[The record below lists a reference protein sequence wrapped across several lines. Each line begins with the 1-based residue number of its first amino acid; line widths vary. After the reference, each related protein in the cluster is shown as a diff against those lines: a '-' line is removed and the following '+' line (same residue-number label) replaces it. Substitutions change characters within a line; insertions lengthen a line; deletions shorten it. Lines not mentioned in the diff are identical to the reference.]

1 MNSPV
6 MNAKLPADIFRLRLK
21 EAIAPEN
28 LKQWCARVG
37 IPLSTITGAAQRK
50 TVPAGTTL
58 IDIANASQ
66 CSIDWLL
73 GLSDAARRSG
83 PGSTASAETAP
94 TPRVTKASFIN
105 GGAVNTAEISAETPA
120 AEAMAPA
127 LRDLQDWSGFVQV
140 PVYAMKAPEEHG
152 AFIDEKNL
160 KYTLAFRSEFIR
172 GQLQVSHNNLYC
184 VEIKGTTMEPLL
196 RHGHPALIKPHSS
209 ETLREGPYLL
219 RMEGYLMLKHVQ
231 RLPGGRLRIWSE
243 NQTTSAYQAIEVE
256 WPPAKGVDFQI
267 LGRVLW
273 SDRIF

>member
-1 MNSPV
+1 MHSPSDTFQ
-6 MNAKLPADIFRLRLK
+6 ARLK

-28 LKQWCARVG
+28 LKQWCTRVG
-37 IPLSTITGAAQRK
+37 IPLSTLTGAAQRK

-58 IDIANASQ
+58 LDIASASN

-73 GLSDAARRSG
+73 GLSDQPKRRL
-83 PGSTASAETAP
+83 PPRPAESP
-94 TPRVTKASFIN
+94 SLPRLTKEHFIERRL
-105 GGAVNTAEISAETPA
+105 VNTALMT
-120 AEAMAPA
+120 APP
-127 LRDLQDWSGFVQV
+127 RDTKDWSDFVQI

-160 KYTLAFRSEFIR
+160 KYMLAFRKEFIR

-184 VEIKGTTMEPLL
+184 VEIKGVSMEPLL

-256 WPPAKGVDFQI
+256 WPPANGVDFQI

>member
-1 MNSPV
+1 MS
-6 MNAKLPADIFRLRLK
+6 AKLPADIFQSRLK
-21 EAIAPEN
+21 EAISPEN
-28 LKQWCARVG
+28 LKHWCARVG
-37 IPLSTITGAAQRK
+37 IPLSTLTGAAQRK

-58 IDIANASQ
+58 IEIANAAN

-73 GLSDAARRSG
+73 GLSEQPQARRG
-83 PGSTASAETAP
+83 VPARMPEARPGQLQL
-94 TPRVTKASFIN
+94 PRVTKEQFIERRV
-105 GGAVNTAEISAETPA
+105 VNTALMTPVA
-120 AEAMAPA
+120 
-127 LRDLQDWSGFVQV
+127 RDAKDWSGFVQI

-160 KYTLAFRSEFIR
+160 KYMLAFREEFIR

-184 VEIKGTTMEPLL
+184 VEIKGISMEPLL

-243 NQTTSAYQAIEVE
+243 NQSTSAYQALEVE

>member
-1 MNSPV
+1 MS
-6 MNAKLPADIFRLRLK
+6 AKLPADIFRLRLK

-28 LKQWCARVG
+28 LKQWCARTG
-37 IPLSTITGAAQRK
+37 IPLSTLTGAAQRK

-58 IDIANASQ
+58 IEIAGAAN

-73 GLSDAARRSG
+73 GLSEQPRRS
-83 PGSTASAETAP
+83 AP
-94 TPRVTKASFIN
+94 RNADPAQQPAPLQLPRVTKEHFIERRV
-105 GGAVNTAEISAETPA
+105 VNTALMTPA
-120 AEAMAPA
+120 LLDVKDAKDAK
-127 LRDLQDWSGFVQV
+127 DWSGFVQI

-160 KYTLAFRSEFIR
+160 KYMLAFRSEFIR
-172 GQLQVSHNNLYC
+172 GQLQVSYNNLYC
-184 VEIKGTTMEPLL
+184 VEIKGISMEPLL

-243 NQTTSAYQAIEVE
+243 NQSTSAYQAIEVE

>member
-1 MNSPV
+1 MS
-6 MNAKLPADIFRLRLK
+6 AKLPADIFRLRLK

-37 IPLSTITGAAQRK
+37 IPLSTLTGAAQRK

-58 IDIANASQ
+58 IDIANASH

-73 GLSDAARRSG
+73 GLSEQPPR
-83 PGSTASAETAP
+83 
-94 TPRVTKASFIN
+94 PRVTKETFIERRVANNASTAMTEP
-105 GGAVNTAEISAETPA
+105 GASTR
-120 AEAMAPA
+120 
-127 LRDLQDWSGFVQV
+127 RDPDDWSGFVQI

-152 AFIDEKNL
+152 AFIDEKNR
-160 KYTLAFRSEFIR
+160 KYNLAFRSEFIR
-172 GQLQVSHNNLYC
+172 GQLGVAHNNLYC
-184 VEIKGTTMEPLL
+184 VEIKGISMEPVL

-243 NQTTSAYQAIEVE
+243 NQSTSAYQAIEVE

>member
-1 MNSPV
+1 MVS
-6 MNAKLPADIFRLRLK
+6 AKLPADIFRLRLK

-37 IPLSTITGAAQRK
+37 IPLSTLTGAAQRK

-58 IDIANASQ
+58 IEIANAAN

-73 GLSDAARRSG
+73 GLSEQPRRSM
-83 PGSTASAETAP
+83 P
-94 TPRVTKASFIN
+94 TRSMEPATLHLPRVTKEQFMERRL
-105 GGAVNTAEISAETPA
+105 VNTALMTPS
-120 AEAMAPA
+120 
-127 LRDLQDWSGFVQV
+127 RDGKDWSGFVQI

-160 KYTLAFRSEFIR
+160 KYMLAFRDEFIR

-184 VEIKGTTMEPLL
+184 VEVKGISMEPLL

-243 NQTTSAYQAIEVE
+243 NQSTSAYQALEVE